1 MHTARAALMGLVVAA
16 AACKGGGKSSG
27 TEYKHPSPKFK
38 VTIPSGLEQGKVHP
52 EGDGGNLAFT
62 SKDGSRDVFLLW
74 AKSGSQYDPEN
85 NYASYGH
92 EADNV
97 KILAEGKLP
106 GDAGKWIE
114 NDRGRIYVHAVG
126 SKDGWGVLC
135 MASSPTAKIDVEL
148 LDVCKALS
156 FY

>member
-1 MHTARAALMGLVVAA
+1 MNHARTALMALVTI
-16 AACKGGGKSSG
+16 AACKADPPSG
-27 TEYKHPSPKFK
+27 TEYKHPSPPFK
-38 VTIPSGLEQGKVHP
+38 VRIPKGLEKGKVHP

-74 AKSGSQYDPEN
+74 AKTGSQYDPQN
-85 NYASYGH
+85 NYASYGK
-92 EADNV
+92 EADH
-97 KILAEGKLP
+97 KKTLAEGTLP
-106 GDAGKWIE
+106 GDVGKWIE
-114 NDRGRIYVHAVG
+114 HDRGRIYVHAVG

-135 MASSPTAKIDVEL
+135 MASSPTDKIDVEL